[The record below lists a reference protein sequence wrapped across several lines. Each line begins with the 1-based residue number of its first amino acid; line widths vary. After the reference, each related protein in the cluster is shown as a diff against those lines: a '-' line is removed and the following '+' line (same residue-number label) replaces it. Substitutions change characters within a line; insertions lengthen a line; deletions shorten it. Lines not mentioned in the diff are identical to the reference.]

1 MQNEIRLSSD
11 STTNQLRT
19 RFMGGNN
26 PVIMDPSRA
35 INTVVEELDQSEDS
49 QSMMIQ
55 ETAVISGR
63 NHFSPYYQE
72 DNMFLDL
79 DALERRALQ
88 RNGKLLDIERLLN
101 REAAPSLL
109 DGVDTHERED
119 AHIVKMSKS
128 MNQQ

>member
-35 INTVVEELDQSEDS
+35 INTVVEELDQCSCVDQSEDS

-55 ETAVISGR
+55 ETAVISVLACYVQWQK
-63 NHFSPYYQE
+63 P
-72 DNMFLDL
+72 FLTL
-79 DALERRALQ
+79 LSRRQ
-88 RNGKLLDIERLLN
+88 HVR
-101 REAAPSLL
+101 
-109 DGVDTHERED
+109 
-119 AHIVKMSKS
+119 
-128 MNQQ
+128 